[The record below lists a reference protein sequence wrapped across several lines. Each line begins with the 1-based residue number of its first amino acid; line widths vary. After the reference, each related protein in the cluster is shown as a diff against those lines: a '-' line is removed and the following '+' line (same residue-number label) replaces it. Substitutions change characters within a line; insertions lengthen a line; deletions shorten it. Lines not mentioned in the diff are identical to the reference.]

1 MSSRTRPILAGLGST
16 LLLAVLLV
24 GPPIALAMLVGWP
37 LPTSIPDSDSL
48 NLAIQSGISDE
59 VVVKGL
65 AIVAWVAWSQIALAI
80 VVEAIAVI
88 CRTKASKAPVVP
100 GIQAAAGR
108 LVASVAL
115 MIATISPTAA
125 SAATSPPPIVSFALS
140 PPIEAPVLASTVAEP
155 LIDAA
160 PAAPTPAAPAPR
172 PTVRVE
178 RHDSYWAIAER
189 TLGDGRRWNE
199 IRDLNIGKTMNTGD
213 VIQPASELVL
223 MGWVLE
229 LPGDAPTVG
238 ATTESTPASVED
250 IVVEPGDNFWTL
262 AEEELAEVTGA
273 DPTVVET
280 APYWQDLVGAN
291 TDRLVEPGNPN
302 LILPGQHLIAP
313 PVPGFEPQGGRVASV
328 SPPDPASGV
337 PPASEDSST
346 AQAAPGNSTE
356 APPRT
361 ATPAPSTAETA
372 PPPSI
377 AAPTVGE
384 APTSVP
390 ASSSPNPVGA
400 ASLFDEADQ
409 SSDAPPPAITFG
421 IASAALA
428 VGVTSAIRRR
438 RRRSAHRHPRSASPL
453 PTEPAQAAHRQL
465 AAAADEEGVE
475 QLRDAL
481 GDLARAL
488 AASGAATRPRVVQ
501 HALDHLDLFVDNPCP
516 PPDGWRSIAD
526 DVLWTLESKHLRRSD
541 ADPICAAPL
550 LVTLGRPD
558 DDGQLYLDLEA
569 EGFVSLV
576 GDHEVARSV
585 VRAMLVELAFTPLAD
600 CLEVLV
606 VGDLAPPEIARLDH
620 VTVAADWTDVAD
632 DLARWAVQSHAAIED
647 RGWPNTFVARGE
659 DPYHDA
665 VTPIVVMAGQAPP
678 DDLLTHFRANSRST
692 LTVVATDAMEGATT
706 IECDAEQLTVVDLG
720 LGCTP
725 YPMDMESLDV
735 LIDLVNDEDDDD
747 EEGID
752 LGDEIQLSL
761 LPPELFIE
769 PDLDADGADT
779 VEPDYDVLVRV
790 LGDIRIEGG
799 DRLGPKH
806 TAMVAYVVLNGT
818 VSADKL
824 EDALWT
830 SPVTSGRRK
839 RLNNTM
845 SDCRAA
851 LGRHYLPPSSDGR
864 YTSGPGIVT
873 DLQLFDCRVQRATGQ
888 RPADAADTL
897 LSALELVT
905 GPLFNYRKADGDSYA
920 WVEVENWISTWELKV
935 SAVAQRCTD
944 LLLDQGRAAEAV
956 DASLQALAIMPTHSG
971 LTESLMRAHAA
982 NGDRTAVRRVY
993 EEHLSALDAL
1003 DLDEVDDSTRSLYQR
1018 LTISSVR

>member
-1 MSSRTRPILAGLGST
+1 MSSRGRPILAGLGST

-65 AIVAWVAWSQIALAI
+65 AIVAWAAWSQITMAI

-88 CRTKASKAPVVP
+88 CRTKASRAPVVP

-140 PPIEAPVLASTVAEP
+140 PPIEAPALASTVAEP

-160 PAAPTPAAPAPR
+160 PAAPAPAAPAPR
-172 PTVRVE
+172 PTVTVE

-189 TLGDGRRWNE
+189 TLGDGRRWSE
-199 IRDLNIGKTMNTGD
+199 IRDLNVGMTMNTGD
-213 VIQPASELVL
+213 VVQPGSDLVL
-223 MGWVLE
+223 TGWVLE
-229 LPGDAPTVG
+229 FPGDAPIVG
-238 ATTESTPASVED
+238 ATTESTPTSVED

-262 AEEELAEVTGA
+262 AEEELAEVTGV
-273 DPTVVET
+273 DPTVAET

-291 TDRLVEPGNPN
+291 TDRLVEPGNPS

-313 PVPGFEPQGGRVASV
+313 PVPGFEPQGGPVAPV
-328 SPPDPASGV
+328 SPPDPAPDV
-337 PPASEDSST
+337 PPTGEDSSA
-346 AQAAPGNSTE
+346 AQPAPGDSTE
-356 APPRT
+356 QAPPST
-361 ATPAPSTAETA
+361 APPAPSTAETG

-377 AAPTVGE
+377 AAPAVGE

-390 ASSSPNPVGA
+390 ASSPPNPVGG
-400 ASLFDEADQ
+400 ASPFDEADQ
-409 SSDAPPPAITFG
+409 TSDAPLPAIAFG

-428 VGVTSAIRRR
+428 VGVTRAIRRR
-438 RRRSAHRHPRSASPL
+438 RRRSAHRHPRSASPP
-453 PTEPAQAAHRQL
+453 PTERVQVAHRQV

-488 AASGAATRPRVVQ
+488 AAFGAATRPRVVQ
-501 HALDHLDLFVDNPCP
+501 HAPDHLDLFVDNPCP

-526 DVLWTLESKHLRRSD
+526 NVLWTLESKHPQRSD

-550 LVTLGRPD
+550 LVTLGQPD
-558 DDGQLYLDLEA
+558 DGGQLYLDLEA

-576 GDHEVARSV
+576 GDPAVARSLA
-585 VRAMLVELAFTPLAD
+585 RAMLVELALTPLAD

-606 VGDLAPPEIARLDH
+606 VGDLAPPEIARLEH

-632 DLARWAVQSHAAIED
+632 DLARWAVQSHTAIED

-665 VTPIVVMAGQAPP
+665 VTPIVVIAGEAPP
-678 DDLLTHFRANSRST
+678 DDLHVHFRANARST
-692 LTVVATDAMEGATT
+692 LTVVATEAMKGATT
-706 IECDAEQLTVVDLG
+706 IECDVEQLTVVDLG
-720 LGCTP
+720 LSCTP
-725 YPMDMESLDV
+725 YPMDMERLDV
-735 LIDLVNDEDDDD
+735 LIDLVEDDD

-761 LPPELFIE
+761 LPPELAIE
-769 PDLDADGADT
+769 PEPDPDADGEEAA
-779 VEPDYDVLVRV
+779 EPDYDVLVRV

-806 TAMVAYVVLNGT
+806 TAMVAYIVLNGT

-824 EDALWT
+824 EDALWA

-839 RLNNTM
+839 RLGNTM

-864 YTSGPGIVT
+864 YSSGPGIVA
-873 DLQLFDCRVQRATGQ
+873 DLQLFDHRVRRATGQ
-888 RPADAADTL
+888 LPADAADTL

-905 GPLFNYRKADGDSYA
+905 GPLFNYRKADGDSFA

-935 SAVAQRCTD
+935 TAVAQRCTD
-944 LLLDQGRAAEAV
+944 LLLDQGRAEEAV

-982 NGDRTAVRRVY
+982 NGDRMAVRRVY
-993 EEHLSALDAL
+993 EEHLTALDAL
-1003 DLDEVDDSTRSLYQR
+1003 DLDSADESTMDLYAR
-1018 LTISSVR
+1018 LINA